1 MCPKNNTRLACYY
14 SNQAYLMGNPVHAY
28 TYMAMTHHLL
38 YHPGDDEPITLAELL
53 HDPELVPVQQHR
65 LKVPPN
71 LKKGR

>member
-1 MCPKNNTRLACYY
+1 
-14 SNQAYLMGNPVHAY
+14 MGNPVHAY

-38 YHPGDDEPITLAELL
+38 YHPGDDEPIALAELL